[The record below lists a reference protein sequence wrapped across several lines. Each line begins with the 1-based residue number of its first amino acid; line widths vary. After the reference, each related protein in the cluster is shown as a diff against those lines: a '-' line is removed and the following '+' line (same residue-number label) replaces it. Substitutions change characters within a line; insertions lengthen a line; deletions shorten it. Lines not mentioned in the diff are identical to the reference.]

1 MKTEVI
7 RLGKGNPEALLRA
20 PALALR
26 RGEIVA
32 FPTETVYG
40 LGANAL
46 IESAVQEIFI
56 LKGRP
61 QDNPLIVHLPD
72 KSRIDQVAINIPPV
86 FYELYESFCP
96 GPLTFILEKSDLIPD
111 IVSAGLQTVAV
122 RFPDQRASQ
131 ELLRLADVPVVAP
144 SANISGRPSATRA
157 SHVLDDFKD
166 RIPFII
172 DDGATEL
179 GVESTVLDLCSPMPR
194 ILRPGVITAADI
206 KERSGVEVQSYSEG
220 LKKADLRR
228 PASPGLKYRHYAP
241 EAKVLQIC
249 SDHENSPD
257 TVVLKMLEQLSDQK
271 IGLFINERSW
281 DILKQRTDID
291 ERVITEYLFS
301 AENSQESAAHELYA
315 AFRALDA
322 CGVDVILAEA
332 IPGAEAYMNRLDK
345 ACVSESSDIPQ
356 DSVKNILFVCTGNTC
371 RSPMAAA
378 LFNAYAEKQQSSEI
392 TWRAIS
398 AGMHTLDG
406 LPATDHSISV
416 LREIDIDI
424 SDHRSAQLTEELLAE
439 ADLIAVMT
447 RTQRDVL
454 QEMFPDLEDKIKTL
468 SEWALDLDAVSAVDI
483 MDPFAQPE
491 TVYRETRDQLRKL
504 IVSLWQKINL
514 PLSD

>member
-86 FYELYESFCP
+86 FYKLYESFCP

-179 GVESTVLDLCSPMPR
+179 GVESTVLDLCSPMPL

-206 KERSGVEVQSYSEG
+206 KERSGVEVQSYNEG
-220 LKKADLRR
+220 LKKADLRC

-241 EAKVLQIC
+241 EAKVIQIC
-249 SDHENSPD
+249 S
-257 TVVLKMLEQLSDQK
+257 
-271 IGLFINERSW
+271 
-281 DILKQRTDID
+281 
-291 ERVITEYLFS
+291 
-301 AENSQESAAHELYA
+301 
-315 AFRALDA
+315 
-322 CGVDVILAEA
+322 
-332 IPGAEAYMNRLDK
+332 
-345 ACVSESSDIPQ
+345 
-356 DSVKNILFVCTGNTC
+356 
-371 RSPMAAA
+371 
-378 LFNAYAEKQQSSEI
+378 
-392 TWRAIS
+392 
-398 AGMHTLDG
+398 
-406 LPATDHSISV
+406 
-416 LREIDIDI
+416 
-424 SDHRSAQLTEELLAE
+424 
-439 ADLIAVMT
+439 
-447 RTQRDVL
+447 
-454 QEMFPDLEDKIKTL
+454 
-468 SEWALDLDAVSAVDI
+468 
-483 MDPFAQPE
+483 
-491 TVYRETRDQLRKL
+491 
-504 IVSLWQKINL
+504 
-514 PLSD
+514 